1 MPLGMNETPALPDPD
16 APSIGRFDGQTH
28 VLPARVYY
36 EDTDFTGVVYHAN
49 YLRFMERGRSE
60 MLRLMAHEADNP
72 PEMGAFAVVYM
83 ELDFLAA
90 ARIHDA
96 LVIRTSFTGLKGP
109 RMMFSQEV
117 VRYGQTLCRAQVVA
131 VAITPEGRARRPTA
145 AEMQHWT
152 SFRQDGG

>member
-1 MPLGMNETPALPDPD
+1 MSDMTSPISPD

-28 VLPARVYY
+28 LLAARVYY

-60 MLRLMAHEADNP
+60 MLRLMAAQVDEP
-72 PEMGAFAVVYM
+72 PEMGAFAVVHM

-96 LVIRTSFTGLKGP
+96 LVIRTTFAGLKGP
-109 RMMFSQEV
+109 RLIFNQEV
-117 VRYGQTLCRAQVVA
+117 VRDSQILCRAQVVA
-131 VAITPEGRARRPTA
+131 VAITQEGKARRPTA
-145 AEMQHWT
+145 AEMQHWG
-152 SFRQDGG
+152 SFRHDAG

>member
-1 MPLGMNETPALPDPD
+1 MTHMTTASSAD

-28 VLPARVYY
+28 VLAARVYY

-60 MLRLMAHEADNP
+60 MLRLMAAQAESP
-72 PEMGAFAVVYM
+72 PEMGAFAVVHM
-83 ELDFLAA
+83 ELDFLSA

-96 LVIRTSFTGLKGP
+96 LVIRTAFAGLRGP

-117 VRYGQTLCRAQVVA
+117 VRDGQILCRAQVVA
-131 VAITPEGRARRPTA
+131 VAITPEGKARRPTA
-145 AEMQHWT
+145 AEMQHWA
-152 SFRQDGG
+152 SFRQDAG